1 MGDGDDALE
10 AEDLRVPRVVFRTI
24 APTRAGTVS
33 TLARLGVMRTRMVAI
48 A

>member
-10 AEDLRVPRVVFRTI
+10 AEDQHDPGVAFRNI
-24 APTRAGTVS
+24 APTQAGSVS
-33 TLARLGVMRTRMVAI
+33 FPARLGGTKTRMVAS